1 MKIFAN
7 KEIKKLF
14 LAVSVI
20 WVASLLLTQG
30 FLWLC
35 YQRFSLFLLLVFVLA
50 GGAILA
56 VGCSYFK
63 KQNQVME
70 QAVSQLQAY
79 LDGDHNARIEC
90 DEEGELYRLFHTV
103 NSMAAVLNAHADNEL
118 REKEFLKNT
127 ISDISHQLKTPLAAL
142 NIYNGLLQD
151 GDMELSAVKEFAD
164 LCNKNNVNE
173 AYNMLGD
180 ECKENLYPNI
190 ETFTKNY
197 IETVF
202 KSEKSIDVKNWIDSE
217 NFVTYLVTYTGD
229 ILSTG
234 NVDSEKFQDYIT
246 IDSENKKLNVNRYIK
261 RKELNKEQEINN
273 IKFTI
278 NYVDVF
284 KDYEIYSIKVENKN
298 DNEIILDNLNSV
310 SSTYLETN
318 EETKINCSNYEAGIN
333 SFKYYAGV
341 TKDIKLKFIKQY
353 SADIN
358 DDKIVFSSAILDT
371 ENMENT
377 EEIEVQL

>member
-1 MKIFAN
+1 MKIYNNFFRFINQKRNIIIIVAIICAFIVLL
-7 KEIKKLF
+7 IKTLNGLVSGSEEEKNNNDAENILDE
-14 LAVSVI
+14 VKSSRTSVI
-20 WVASLLLTQG
+20 TDS
-30 FLWLC
+30 
-35 YQRFSLFLLLVFVLA
+35 
-50 GGAILA
+50 
-56 VGCSYFK
+56 K
-63 KQNQVME
+63 
-70 QAVSQLQAY
+70 
-79 LDGDHNARIEC
+79 LDTETATENYNLI
-90 DEEGELYRLFHTV
+90 
-103 NSMAAVLNAHADNEL
+103 
-118 REKEFLKNT
+118 KEF
-127 ISDISHQLKTPLAAL
+127 
-142 NIYNGLLQD
+142 
-151 GDMELSAVKEFAD
+151 VD

-246 IDSENKKLNVNRYIK
+246 IDRENKKLNVNRYIK

>member
-1 MKIFAN
+1 M
-7 KEIKKLF
+7 
-14 LAVSVI
+14 
-20 WVASLLLTQG
+20 
-30 FLWLC
+30 
-35 YQRFSLFLLLVFVLA
+35 
-50 GGAILA
+50 
-56 VGCSYFK
+56 GCSYFK

-284 KDYEIYSIKVENKN
+284 KDYEIYSIKIENKN

>member
-1 MKIFAN
+1 MKFYNNFFRFINQKRNIIIIVAIICAFIILL
-7 KEIKKLF
+7 IKTLNGLVSGSEEEKNNNDAENILDE
-14 LAVSVI
+14 VKSSRTSVI
-20 WVASLLLTQG
+20 TDS
-30 FLWLC
+30 
-35 YQRFSLFLLLVFVLA
+35 
-50 GGAILA
+50 
-56 VGCSYFK
+56 K
-63 KQNQVME
+63 
-70 QAVSQLQAY
+70 
-79 LDGDHNARIEC
+79 LDTETATEN
-90 DEEGELYRLFHTV
+90 
-103 NSMAAVLNAHADNEL
+103 
-118 REKEFLKNT
+118 
-127 ISDISHQLKTPLAAL
+127 
-142 NIYNGLLQD
+142 YNLI
-151 GDMELSAVKEFAD
+151 KEFAD

-246 IDSENKKLNVNRYIK
+246 IDRENKKLNVNRYIK